1 MEWDEAF
8 PFLLL
13 TLVVAAIMAA
23 KWRRDMQAMRVQLAG
38 LARTVGTL
46 DQRVS
51 QLARQFA
58 APQADELPI
67 AESVPLAPAPVAE
80 PAASPEEPP
89 PIAAPLADAP
99 PAPVPAAAPVLAGV
113 NFEQRLVENWLVWLG
128 GGTLA
133 LGGAFLV
140 KLSIDYGLLTPPVR
154 IVLAV
159 LLGIGLCLGAGWLA
173 RREPAGSS
181 GPSYVPQALAA
192 AGAATVF
199 ASLYAAYQLY
209 ALIPGGLAFPLLA
222 ATAAATVALS
232 LQHGPMVAAL
242 GLIGAYV
249 VPALVTSD
257 APHALPLFAYLGVV
271 TAAVLA
277 VLRHR
282 AWWWLAWPTLLGA
295 FGWIMAWLALQPQHP
310 EAAVVGIYVLA
321 QLTLFAGFRR
331 GVPRVGFLAGTSE
344 SPMVVLV
351 VRLAVAL
358 FAIAAFALV
367 HVDAFSNAGLGT
379 SFAAAAFILG
389 L

>member
-113 NFEQRLVENWLVWLG
+113 NWEQILVENWLVWLG
-128 GGTLA
+128 GATLA

-140 KLSIDYGLLTPPVR
+140 KLSIDYGLLTPAVR
-154 IVLAV
+154 VTFGV
-159 LLGIGLCLGAGWLA
+159 LLGIALSVGAEWVR
-173 RREPAGSS
+173 RRETLLDS
-181 GPSYVPQALAA
+181 GEAAPSYVQQALAA

-199 ASLYAAYQLY
+199 AAIYAA
-209 ALIPGGLAFPLLA
+209 
-222 ATAAATVALS
+222 
-232 LQHGPMVAAL
+232 H
-242 GLIGAYV
+242 
-249 VPALVTSD
+249 
-257 APHALPLFAYLGVV
+257 
-271 TAAVLA
+271 
-277 VLRHR
+277 
-282 AWWWLAWPTLLGA
+282 
-295 FGWIMAWLALQPQHP
+295 
-310 EAAVVGIYVLA
+310 
-321 QLTLFAGFRR
+321 
-331 GVPRVGFLAGTSE
+331 
-344 SPMVVLV
+344 
-351 VRLAVAL
+351 
-358 FAIAAFALV
+358 
-367 HVDAFSNAGLGT
+367 
-379 SFAAAAFILG
+379 
-389 L
+389 